1 VCYVC
6 DVYLGV
12 GKCAPKR
19 CRKIPPPL
27 SFFLSFFLGYR
38 KPETSDMI
46 CCLSW
51 FVFTFGFTKHEII
64 PKAEEAKEGEEV

>member
-1 VCYVC
+1 
-6 DVYLGV
+6 
-12 GKCAPKR
+12 
-19 CRKIPPPL
+19 
-27 SFFLSFFLGYR
+27 
-38 KPETSDMI
+38 MI

>member
-1 VCYVC
+1 MFAMSILGLANAHRK
-6 DVYLGV
+6 DVGRFLLLFL
-12 GKCAPKR
+12 C
-19 CRKIPPPL
+19 
-27 SFFLSFFLGYR
+27 FFLFFLGYR

-64 PKAEEAKEGEEV
+64 PKAEETKEGEEV

>member
-1 VCYVC
+1 MRTEKMSE
-6 DVYLGV
+6 DSSSSFF
-12 GKCAPKR
+12 
-19 CRKIPPPL
+19 L
-27 SFFLSFFLGYR
+27 SFFLFFLGYR